1 MFLIFFKKSQIR
13 CTLLPIYVPGTG
25 RVAGRWPP
33 ADRRLTLEQLAA
45 ALQVGA
51 AAADRSQN

>member
-1 MFLIFFKKSQIR
+1 M
-13 CTLLPIYVPGTG
+13 LPIYGPGTG

-33 ADRRLTLEQLAA
+33 SDRRKTLEQLAA
-45 ALQVGA
+45 ALQVAA